1 LGSQLSQGIA
11 LLTGGSGLVGS
22 AIGAELSR
30 RGIEVHSIDIQLPK
44 AQIPEIFYHQADITN
59 RLEIESLI
67 SKISKLDSIDY
78 LVHCAAIDPK
88 VGNDIKNVAGF
99 QDELFD
105 SISKEFDVSILGAL
119 FTIQSFLRHI
129 ERDFRKSR
137 SIVLLGSDLSVISP
151 DQRVYLDTNGVQTF
165 YKPISYSI
173 IKHGIV
179 GMTKYLAT
187 LLADKNIR
195 VNCVSPGP
203 ILDQQP
209 DQLVTELE
217 NRIPMGRLASVNEV
231 AGVVSFLLSD
241 DSTYINGQNL
251 VVDGGR
257 TIW

>member
-30 RGIEVHSIDIQLPK
+30 RGIKVHSIDTQLPK
-44 AQIPEIFYHQADITN
+44 AQIPEILYHQADITN

-67 SKISKLDSIDY
+67 SKISKLGSIDY
-78 LVHCAAIDPK
+78 VVHCAAIDPK
-88 VGNDIKNVAGF
+88 VGKDLKHVEGF
-99 QDELFD
+99 QYELFD

-119 FTIQSFLRHI
+119 FTIQSFLSHI
-129 ERDFRKSR
+129 ERDFSKSR

-151 DQRVYLDTNGVQTF
+151 DQRVYLDANGVQTF

-187 LLADKNIR
+187 LLAEKNIR

-231 AGVVSFLLSD
+231 TGVVSFLLSD

>member
-1 LGSQLSQGIA
+1 MGHQLSQSIA

-22 AIGAELSR
+22 AIGAELSS
-30 RGIEVHSIDIQLPK
+30 RGLEVHSIDIRLPK
-44 AQIPEIFYHQADITN
+44 TQVPEILYHQADITN

-67 SKISKLDSIDY
+67 SEISKCGSIDY

-88 VGNDIKNVAGF
+88 VGKDFKSVEGF
-99 QDELFD
+99 QDALFD
-105 SISKEFDVSILGAL
+105 SISEEFDVSILGAL

-129 ERDFRKSR
+129 GQDFQKSR

-151 DQRVYLDTNGVQTF
+151 DQRVYLDSNGVQTF

-209 DQLVTELE
+209 DQLVTELK

-231 AGVVSFLLSD
+231 TGVISFLISD
-241 DSTYINGQNL
+241 DSTYVNGQNL

>member
-1 LGSQLSQGIA
+1 MGSQLSQGIA

-30 RGIEVHSIDIQLPK
+30 RGIEVHSLDTQLPK
-44 AQIPEIFYHQADITN
+44 AQIPEILYHQIDITN

-67 SKISKLDSIDY
+67 SKISKLGSIDY

-88 VGNDIKNVAGF
+88 VGKDIKNVAGF

-129 ERDFRKSR
+129 ERDLRKSR

>member
-1 LGSQLSQGIA
+1 
-11 LLTGGSGLVGS
+11 VGS

-30 RGIEVHSIDIQLPK
+30 RGIEVHSIDTQLPK

-67 SKISKLDSIDY
+67 SKISKLGSIDY
-78 LVHCAAIDPK
+78 VVHCAAIDPK
-88 VGNDIKNVAGF
+88 VGKDLKHVEGF

-151 DQRVYLDTNGVQTF
+151 DQRIYRDANGVQTF

-187 LLADKNIR
+187 LLAEKNIR

-217 NRIPMGRLASVNEV
+217 NRIPMRRLASVNEV
-231 AGVVSFLLSD
+231 SGVVSFLLSD